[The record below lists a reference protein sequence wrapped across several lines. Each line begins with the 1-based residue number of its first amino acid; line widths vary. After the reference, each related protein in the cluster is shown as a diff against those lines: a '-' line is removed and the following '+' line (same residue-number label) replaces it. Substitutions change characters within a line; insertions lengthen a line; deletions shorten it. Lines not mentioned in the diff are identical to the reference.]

1 MNKNLQNTVLKFKT
15 FLLYV
20 ITFCLGYAVVTL
32 NLHFFPSVIISM
44 LAFYVFFQ
52 ALDNTDKLNNIGQY
66 NPNKNPKNNN
76 HHNHYDDDDDE
87 YHHHNKYQEPT
98 VDEEEEE
105 EEMDEQPTVDD
116 DDVFMQ
122 D

>member
-1 MNKNLQNTVLKFKT
+1 MNKNLQNAVFKFKT

-44 LAFYVFFQ
+44 LALYVFFQ

-76 HHNHYDDDDDE
+76 HHNHYDDDDE
-87 YHHHNKYQEPT
+87 YHHNKYQQEPT
-98 VDEEEEE
+98 AEEEEE
-105 EEMDEQPTVDD
+105 EEMNEQPTVDD

>member
-44 LAFYVFFQ
+44 LALYVFFQ

-66 NPNKNPKNNN
+66 NPDKNHKNNS
-76 HHNHYDDDDDE
+76 HHNHYDDDDE
-87 YHHHNKYQEPT
+87 YHRHKYQQEPT
-98 VDEEEEE
+98 VDEEE